1 MITVSDLII
10 GFTGIATAVATAFLV
25 QSTNKLLFQQK
36 KEENIKYNPYLNI
49 DDFKIEINSLRKGF
63 HISFNIK
70 NSGVTPAHKL
80 KINCEFMING
90 VSSLNANDSISNSYT
105 IVMPNA
111 IRRFNRYFDE
121 EMLNKIKNNNDDCE
135 VIITLNY
142 YNYNNDCIN
151 LKNTISLT
159 LDKSNGVFDH
169 GYKKQDLE
177 IVKS

>member
-10 GFTGIATAVATAFLV
+10 GFTGIATAVATGFLV

-49 DDFKIEINSLRKGF
+49 DDFKVEINSLKKGF
-63 HISFNIK
+63 HVSFNIK

-80 KINCEFMING
+80 KIGCEFIING
-90 VSSLNANDSISNSYT
+90 ISSFNASDGLNNFYT

-111 IRRFNRYFDE
+111 IRKFNRYCDE
-121 EMLNKIKNNNDDCE
+121 EILNKIKNNSGDCE
-135 VIITLNY
+135 IIITLNY

-159 LDKSNGVFDH
+159 LDKSNSVFDH

-177 IVKS
+177 VIKS